1 VAINTAGF
9 RTPRLNLLRPRAEES
24 MALDDQMDELGLELV
39 GFQRWDQFL
48 AQFKWKQGEYIALA
62 GKPGSGKTTLAR
74 QLLPRRD
81 FVVVM
86 ATKKSDPSL
95 YDPLIAQGFVV
106 QDHFDP
112 YDREHPKII
121 FKPGFDSTAPTL
133 KEAKATQ
140 REAFGE
146 ALLGIF
152 DAEGWCVYCDEV
164 RYLSQTLRL
173 GEELELLF
181 LQGRSLGISMFVG
194 TQRPVSIPKVAWD
207 SNHLFFWKTTDK
219 ADVLTM
225 SEYTGINMDVV
236 RSVAPRLPRHEALYV
251 NTVTDQM
258 IRTKVSL

>member
-1 VAINTAGF
+1 MPINTAGF
-9 RTPRLNLLRPRAEES
+9 RAPRLNLLRPRPAES
-24 MALDDQMDELGLELV
+24 MQLDEEIAERGLGLV
-39 GFQRWDQFL
+39 PFMPWPQFL
-48 AQFKWKQGEYIALA
+48 AQFRWKQGEYIALA

-74 QLLPRRD
+74 QLLPYRD
-81 FVVVM
+81 YTVVM
-86 ATKKSDPSL
+86 ATKKSDKSL
-95 YDPLIAQGFVV
+95 YDPLIAEGFVV

-112 YDREHPKII
+112 YDREQPKII

-140 REAFGE
+140 RDEFGE

-173 GEELELLF
+173 GEELELLY
-181 LQGRSLGISMFVG
+181 LQGRSLGVSMFSG

-207 SNHLFFWKTTDK
+207 SNHLFFWKTTDR

-225 SEYTGINMDVV
+225 SEYTGMNMDVV
-236 RSVAPRLPRHEALYV
+236 RAVAPRLPRHEALYV